1 MKVWHIMKTPF
12 ISREKLA
19 EITEQFPTPFHL
31 YDEKGIR
38 ERARALHEAFS
49 WNPGFKEYFAVKATP
64 NPAILKI
71 LKEEGCGVDCASYV
85 ELLMSQKLGFTGQDI
100 MFSSNNTPAEEF
112 QFARD
117 LGATINLD
125 AYEDV
130 AFLKEAAG
138 IPKIISCRY
147 NPGGVFELGTSI
159 MDNPEEAKF
168 GMTKDQL
175 IQAFKELKEL
185 GAEKFGIHA
194 FLASNTVSNDYYPE
208 LARQLFELAVEVVAE
223 TGVELDFINLSG
235 GVGINYQPEGEENDI
250 AVIGQGVRQAYEA
263 ILTPAGLGQ
272 VKIYTELGRFMLA
285 PYGLLVTN
293 VTHKKQTY
301 RTYLGVDAS
310 AVNLLR
316 PAMYGSYHHITNMD
330 RPEGETEIVDVVGS
344 LCENND
350 KFAINRPLPVSQI
363 GDTLVIHDTG
373 AHGFSMGYQYNAKL
387 RSSEILLEQDGNVR
401 MIRRA
406 EKPEDYFATLYG
418 FDFEK

>member
-1 MKVWHIMKTPF
+1 MKTPF
-12 ISREKLA
+12 VSHEKLA
-19 EITEQFPTPFHL
+19 EITAQFPTPFHL

-85 ELLMSQKLGFTGQDI
+85 ELLMSQKLGFAGQDI

-138 IPKIISCRY
+138 IPKVISCRY

-175 IQAFKELKEL
+175 IQAFKELKEF

-194 FLASNTVSNDYYPE
+194 LLASNTVSNDYYPE
-208 LARQLFELAVEVVAE
+208 LARQLFKLAVEVVAE

-285 PYGLLVTN
+285 PYGLLVTK

-330 RPEGETEIVDVVGS
+330 RPKGETEIVDVVGS

>member
-1 MKVWHIMKTPF
+1 MKTPF
-12 ISREKLA
+12 VSREKLA
-19 EITEQFPTPFHL
+19 EITSQFPTPFHL

-38 ERARALHEAFS
+38 ERARALHKAFS
-49 WNPGFKEYFAVKATP
+49 WNLGFKEYFAVKATP

-85 ELLMSQKLGFTGQDI
+85 ELLMSQKLGFAGQDI

-138 IPKIISCRY
+138 IPKVISCRY

-175 IQAFKELKEL
+175 IQAFKELKDL

-194 FLASNTVSNDYYPE
+194 LLASNTVSNDYYPE
-208 LARQLFELAVEVVAE
+208 LAHQLFELAVEVVAE

-263 ILTPAGLGQ
+263 IMTPAGLGQ

-285 PYGLLVTN
+285 PYGLLVTK

-387 RSSEILLEQDGNVR
+387 RSSEILLEQDDNVR

>member
-1 MKVWHIMKTPF
+1 MKTPF
-12 ISREKLA
+12 ISRQQLA
-19 EITEQFPTPFHL
+19 ELTALYPTPFHL

-38 ERARALHEAFS
+38 ETARALHAAFA

-64 NPAILKI
+64 TPAILKI
-71 LKEEGCGVDCASYV
+71 LQEEGCGVDCASYV
-85 ELLMSQKLGFTGQDI
+85 ELLMSQKLGFAGDDI

-112 QFARD
+112 RLARE

-130 AFLKEAAG
+130 AYLKETAG
-138 IPKIISCRY
+138 IPKVISCRY
-147 NPGGVFELGTSI
+147 NPGGVFELGTNI

-175 IQAFKELKEL
+175 IQAFKELKDL

-194 FLASNTVSNDYYPE
+194 LLASNTVSNDYYPT
-208 LARQLFELAVEVVAE
+208 LARQLFELAVEVVSA
-223 TGVELDFINLSG
+223 TGVDLDFINLSG
-235 GVGINYQPEGEENDI
+235 GIGVNYLPEGEDNDI
-250 AVIGQGVRQAYEA
+250 AVIGQGVRQAYEE

-272 VKIYTELGRFMLA
+272 VKIYTELGRYMLA
-285 PYGLLVTN
+285 PHGLLVTK

-316 PAMYGSYHHITNMD
+316 PAMYGSYHHITNVD
-330 RPEGETEIVDVVGS
+330 RPDGPTEVVDVVGS

-350 KFAINRPLPVSQI
+350 KFAIQRELPVSQI
-363 GDTLVIHDTG
+363 GDTLVIHDSG
-373 AHGFSMGYQYNAKL
+373 AHGYSMGYQYNAKL
-387 RSSEILLEQDGNVR
+387 RSSEILLQEDGQAR

-418 FDFEK
+418 FDFEE

>member
-1 MKVWHIMKTPF
+1 MKTPF
-12 ISREKLA
+12 VSRDKLA
-19 EITEQFPTPFHL
+19 EITAQFPTPFHL
-31 YDEKGIR
+31 YDEKGVR
-38 ERARALHEAFS
+38 ERARALHKAFS

-85 ELLMSQKLGFTGQDI
+85 ELLMSQKLGFAGQDI

-159 MDNPEEAKF
+159 MDTPEEAKF

-194 FLASNTVSNDYYPE
+194 LLASNTVSNDYYPE

-250 AVIGQGVRQAYEA
+250 AIIGQGVRQAYEA

-285 PYGLLVTN
+285 PYGLLVTK

-330 RPEGETEIVDVVGS
+330 RPDGETEIVDVVGS

-387 RSSEILLEQDGNVR
+387 RSSEILLEQDDNVR

>member
-1 MKVWHIMKTPF
+1 MKTPF
-12 ISREKLA
+12 VSREKLA
-19 EITEQFPTPFHL
+19 EITDQFPTPFHL

-85 ELLMSQKLGFTGQDI
+85 ELLMSQKLGFAGQDI

-130 AFLKEAAG
+130 DFLKEAAG
-138 IPKIISCRY
+138 IPKVISCRY

-194 FLASNTVSNDYYPE
+194 LLASNTVSNDYYPE
-208 LARQLFELAVEVVAE
+208 LAHQLFELAVEVVAE

-235 GVGINYQPEGEENDI
+235 GVGINYQPEGEENGI

-285 PYGLLVTN
+285 PYGLLVTK

-387 RSSEILLEQDGNVR
+387 RSSEILLEQDDNVR

>member
-1 MKVWHIMKTPF
+1 MKTPF
-12 ISREKLA
+12 VSREKLA
-19 EITEQFPTPFHL
+19 EITDKFPTPFHL
-31 YDEKGIR
+31 YDEEGIR

-64 NPAILKI
+64 NPAILQI

-85 ELLMSQKLGFTGQDI
+85 ELLMSQKLDFAGQDI
-100 MFSSNNTPAEEF
+100 MFSSNNTPAEDF

-138 IPKIISCRY
+138 IPKVISCRY

-194 FLASNTVSNDYYPE
+194 LLASNTVSNDYYPE

-235 GVGINYQPEGEENDI
+235 GVGINYQPDGEENDI

-263 ILTPAGLGQ
+263 ILIPAGLGQ

-285 PYGLLVTN
+285 PYGLLVTK

>member
-1 MKVWHIMKTPF
+1 MKTPF
-12 ISREKLA
+12 VSREKLA
-19 EITEQFPTPFHL
+19 EITDQFPTPFHL

-64 NPAILKI
+64 NPTILKI

-85 ELLMSQKLGFTGQDI
+85 ELLMSQKLGFAGQDI
-100 MFSSNNTPAEEF
+100 MFSSNNTPAEDF
-112 QFARD
+112 QFGRD

-138 IPKIISCRY
+138 IPKVISCRY

-194 FLASNTVSNDYYPE
+194 FLASNTVINDYYPE
-208 LARQLFELAVEVVAE
+208 LARQLFELAVEIVAE

-250 AVIGQGVRQAYEA
+250 EVIGQGVRQVYEA

-285 PYGLLVTN
+285 PYGLLVTK

-387 RSSEILLEQDGNVR
+387 RSSEILLEQDGNIR

>member
-1 MKVWHIMKTPF
+1 MKTPF
-12 ISREKLA
+12 VSREKLA
-19 EITEQFPTPFHL
+19 EITDKFPTPFHL
-31 YDEKGIR
+31 YDEEGIR

-49 WNPGFKEYFAVKATP
+49 WNLGFKEYFAVKATP
-64 NPAILKI
+64 NPAILQI

-85 ELLMSQKLGFTGQDI
+85 ELLMSQKLDFAGQDI
-100 MFSSNNTPAEEF
+100 MFSSNNTPAEDF

-138 IPKIISCRY
+138 IPKVISCRY

-194 FLASNTVSNDYYPE
+194 LLASNTVSNDYYPE

-235 GVGINYQPEGEENDI
+235 GVGINYQPDGEENDI

-263 ILTPAGLGQ
+263 ILIPAGLGQ

-285 PYGLLVTN
+285 PYGLLVTK

-387 RSSEILLEQDGNVR
+387 RSSEILLEQDGNIR

>member
-1 MKVWHIMKTPF
+1 MKTPF
-12 ISREKLA
+12 VSRDKLA
-19 EITEQFPTPFHL
+19 EITAQFPTPFHL
-31 YDEKGIR
+31 YDEKGVR
-38 ERARALHEAFS
+38 ERARALHKAFS

-85 ELLMSQKLGFTGQDI
+85 ELLMSQKLGFAGQDI
-100 MFSSNNTPAEEF
+100 MFSSNNTPAEDF

-194 FLASNTVSNDYYPE
+194 LLASNTVSNDYYPE

-235 GVGINYQPEGEENDI
+235 GVGINYQPDGEENDI

-285 PYGLLVTN
+285 PYGLLVTK

-330 RPEGETEIVDVVGS
+330 RPDGETEIVDVVGS

-387 RSSEILLEQDGNVR
+387 RSSEILLEQDDNVR